1 MIQAFSFLNI
11 PFQVYSVRSFSYK
24 YTGMPIDEII
34 SIIDKPELTSTTSS
48 PYIIIEG
55 QTAALGCRLTTANP
69 NSRITWKWYKTDNPS
84 TVLHNESK
92 FTVPNIK
99 RKMSG
104 SYSCTASNSAGTS
117 EAVNINID
125 IQCEYFI

>member
-1 MIQAFSFLNI
+1 MILALSFLNI

-24 YTGMPIDEII
+24 YTEIPIDEVI
-34 SIIDKPELTSTTSS
+34 SIIDKPEVTSTTSS
-48 PYIIIEG
+48 PYRIIEG
-55 QTAALGCRLTTANP
+55 QAAALGCRLSAANP
-69 NSRITWKWYKTDNPS
+69 YSRITWAWYKTDNPS
-84 TVLHNESK
+84 TVLHNGSK
-92 FTVPNIK
+92 CTVPNIK